1 MIYIWEA
8 MNKYFNNK
16 TCYTGLVITEARVFI
31 ITENHI
37 PHALGLGCLAS
48 HVIPALERLTQEDC
62 YELEGSL
69 DDTVSSTE

>member
-1 MIYIWEA
+1 MIYIWEV

-31 ITENHI
+31 VTENHI
-37 PHALGLGCLAS
+37 PRLGCLAS
-48 HVIPALERLTQEDC
+48 HVTLALERLTQEDC